1 MLYNSYSVILCIMK
15 IQPQWSK
22 TLVNALQK
30 REVTDK
36 FDSSLSYYK
45 WTSNERVVVLLAYYY
60 YYYYNVT

>member
-1 MLYNSYSVILCIMK
+1 MK

-30 REVTDK
+30 RGVTDK

-60 YYYYNVT
+60 YYYYHGT